1 MNMESPKY
9 AIVDLETT
17 GHSHQNGDRIIQI
30 AIVIMQDW
38 NIQTTYTKF
47 IHPGK
52 PIPAFIQELTNITDA
67 DVQDA
72 MPFDMYA
79 DKIYE
84 LLSDCVFVAHNADFD
99 LSFLQAEF
107 RRVGLQDWH
116 GKKMDTVELTK
127 ILFPTAI
134 SYKLSDLASELA
146 IPLRHAHRADD
157 DAYATAL
164 IFKKCWEKLLSLP
177 LLTLEMIHKRSF
189 RLKSHL
195 AALFFDAIYEK
206 RRNVE
211 PITQWHFYKKIALLK
226 QTEPLFSTNASTYP
240 ETAEEKRTLLQAALP
255 TFEERPAQFQMM
267 DTVWEGLNEQK
278 ETVIEASTGIGKTVG
293 YLLPAYHYN
302 KKTNKQIVI
311 STYTSTLMD
320 QLLQEEIPK
329 LEQIT
334 GDNVNVVLL
343 KGMSNYVD
351 VERFSQIVNTLDDSY
366 DETFATLQVL
376 VWLAET
382 TTGDISELNISGGG
396 QLFIEKIRKT
406 TYDPTIPKDID
417 FYQLAID
424 RAEKAQFIVTNH
436 ANVLADNERNE
447 PLFGRVGG
455 WIFDEAHQFIHAAT
469 SKNEIV
475 FSYVQWKYL
484 MGQIGTMD
492 DGALFSKIAKVG
504 MKKHFITS
512 VIVRKCERQL
522 VELQKVFDAS
532 ISLLTPSIERQLLK
546 SNKQLMKVTMF
557 LDELEVD
564 TSKFI
569 YLSNVLQSWIYH
581 AEEILQGFK
590 DAVEELSIEHQALM
604 NDWQFYIEEFK
615 LKIVE
620 WDELFLTKKLD
631 ESVWVEVDRR
641 SVPGSIQIVKKPIF
655 VTEQICKTVEPIRQN
670 SAVIWTSGTL
680 TVPSNPHFITDQLCI
695 DRSVPIHQLQAPKS
709 YYAGA
714 KSYIMTDMPDI
725 QQVNQSEYVEAIS
738 HAIIQVARTVNGR
751 CFVLFT
757 SQDMLKNTVELV
769 QDSNLLNDFVLFAQ
783 GVSSGSRLK
792 LLKSFQKYNKSILFG
807 TNSFWEGVDVPGD
820 GLAAVI
826 IVRLPFSSPEEPI
839 FKAKSKA
846 MAEAGLNSFQQLAL
860 PEAILRLKQGFGRL
874 IRSSQDKGIFVILD
888 RRIDSKSYGDQ
899 FIQAIPSKTIEKVPL
914 QHMVTQLE
922 HWYNEKR

>member
-1 MNMESPKY
+1 MESPKY

-52 PIPAFIQELTNITDA
+52 SIPIFIQELTHITDE
-67 DVQDA
+67 DVRDA
-72 MPFDMYA
+72 LPFEMYA

-84 LLSDCVFVAHNADFD
+84 LLSGCVFVAHNADFD

-107 RRVGLQDWH
+107 RRVGLPEWH

-127 ILFPTAI
+127 IMFPTAI
-134 SYKLSDLASELA
+134 SYKLSDLAAELQ
-146 IPLRHAHRADD
+146 IPLKQAHRADD

-164 IFKKCWEKLLSLP
+164 VFKKCWEKMMTLP
-177 LLTLEMIHKRSF
+177 LVTLELIHKRSF
-189 RLKSHL
+189 RLKSQL
-195 AALFFDAIYEK
+195 AALFFDAIFEK
-206 RRNVE
+206 RRNIE
-211 PITQWHFYKKIALLK
+211 PITKWHFYKKIALLK
-226 QTEPLFSTNASTYP
+226 KTEQHFSTNTSTYP
-240 ETAEEKRTLLQAALP
+240 ETTEEKRALLQVALP
-255 TFEERPAQFQMM
+255 SFEERPAQFQMM
-267 DTVWEGLNEQK
+267 DIVWDGLNKQK

-329 LEQIT
+329 LEQVV
-334 GDNVNVVLL
+334 DDKVNVALL

-351 VERFSQIVNTLDDSY
+351 VERFTQILNTLDDSY

-376 VWLAET
+376 IWLAET
-382 TTGDISELNISGGG
+382 TTGDLNELNISGGG
-396 QLFIEKIRKT
+396 QLFVDKIRKT
-406 TYDPTIPKDID
+406 SYDPVIPTHLD
-417 FYQLAID
+417 FYQQAIEH
-424 RAEKAQFIVTNH
+424 AAKAQFIVTNH

-447 PLFGRVGG
+447 PLFGHVGG
-455 WIFDEAHQFIHAAT
+455 WIFDEAHQFIYAAT
-469 SKNEIV
+469 SKNEVV

-484 MGQIGTMD
+484 MGQVGTIE
-492 DGALFSKIAKVG
+492 DGGLFSKIAKVG
-504 MKKHFITS
+504 MKKHYITS
-512 VIVRKCERQL
+512 TIVRKCERQL
-522 VELQKVFDAS
+522 IELQKVFDNS
-532 ISLLTPSIERQLLK
+532 VSLLTPLIEQQLLK
-546 SNKQLMKVTMF
+546 TNNQLMKVTMF

-564 TSKFI
+564 PSKFL
-569 YLSNVLQSWIYH
+569 YLSNVLQRWIYH

-590 DAVEELSIEHQALM
+590 NSVEELAIEHQALM
-604 NDWQFYIEEFK
+604 NDWKFYIEEFK

-620 WDELFLTKKLD
+620 WDELFLKKHN
-631 ESVWVEVDRR
+631 ESVWIEVDRR
-641 SVPGSIQIVKKPIF
+641 SVPGSIQIVKKPVF
-655 VTEQICKTVEPIRQN
+655 VTEHIRETIIPIRQS
-670 SAVIWTSGTL
+670 SAIIWTSGTL
-680 TVPSNPHFITDQLCI
+680 TVPSNPYFITDQLCI
-695 DRSVPIHQLQAPKS
+695 DRSVPIHQLHAPKS

-714 KSYIMTDMPDI
+714 KSYIVTDMPDI
-725 QQVNQSEYVEAIS
+725 QQVNQSEYIEAVS

-757 SQDMLKNTVELV
+757 SQDMLKKTVELV
-769 QDSNLLNDFVLFAQ
+769 QESNLLNDYVLFAQ
-783 GVSSGSRLK
+783 GVSSGSRMK

-807 TNSFWEGVDVPGD
+807 TNSFWEGVDVPRD

-826 IVRLPFSSPEEPI
+826 VVRLPFSSPEEPI

-888 RRIDSKSYGDQ
+888 RRIDSKSYGAQ

-914 QHMVTQLE
+914 QNMVTQLE